1 MNASYGVWR
10 GKQSVSLGH
19 LRKNADRTA
28 PLSLWAEP
36 DGPASLSPL
45 TMRSSS
51 GGEAPDLA
59 IEVVMASDALDS
71 PVSLRR
77 ELTMQ
82 VIRAERMRSGDA
94 RTTSSTLPPVVATPS
109 VASRR
114 AASPRTASRN
124 QAYRRQFASH
134 AVAIDPSWQ
143 ASNDGV
149 RHWRR

>member
-59 IEVVMASDALDS
+59 THRVLVGPDRSVALQKLSGEFEAGTHDAGH
-71 PVSLRR
+71 PRRANALRR
-77 ELTMQ
+77 RQDHVFYTPAGGGHTVGGIEAGGL
-82 VIRAERMRSGDA
+82 AENCLEKPGI
-94 RTTSSTLPPVVATPS
+94 ST
-109 VASRR
+109 
-114 AASPRTASRN
+114 
-124 QAYRRQFASH
+124 
-134 AVAIDPSWQ
+134 AV
-143 ASNDGV
+143 
-149 RHWRR
+149 R